1 MKYEKFGKGNTKNVK
16 VMAKQGAK
24 NVKLL
29 IKAGIKNVKLTLN
42 GKVKM
47 QEISHFYIL
56 FIKVA

>member
-1 MKYEKFGKGNTKNVK
+1 
-16 VMAKQGAK
+16 MAKQGAQ